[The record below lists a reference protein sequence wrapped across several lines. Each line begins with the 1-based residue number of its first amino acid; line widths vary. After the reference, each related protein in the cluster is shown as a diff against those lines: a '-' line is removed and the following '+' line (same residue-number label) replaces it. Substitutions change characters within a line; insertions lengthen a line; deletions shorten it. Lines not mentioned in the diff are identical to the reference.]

1 MAENNLRITLIQ
13 SNLHWEDTDANLQS
27 FEEKIASVDD
37 TDIILM
43 PEMFSTGFSMKPESI
58 AEEMNGRTVQW
69 MIEIA
74 VEKNVVLCGSLM
86 IKSKNSF
93 YNRLVWVQPDGNIW
107 IYDKHHLFSM
117 GEENNHYTA
126 GTKKLIID
134 YKGWKICPLVCYD
147 LRFPV
152 WSRNTQNYDLLIY
165 VANWPE
171 KRNYAW
177 KSLLVARAI
186 ENQCYT
192 IGLNRVGEDGNKIYH
207 SGDSSVIDMKGEIL
221 FQKSH
226 LEAVHTVTLSK
237 SALDDY
243 RKEFPVLNDRDE
255 FDLKN

>member
-37 TDIILM
+37 SDIILL

-58 AEEMNGRTVQW
+58 AEEMNGRTLQW
-69 MIEIA
+69 MIKVA

-86 IKSKNSF
+86 IKSKNNF

-107 IYDKHHLFSM
+107 IYDKHHLFSI

-226 LEAVHTVTLSK
+226 QEAVQTVTLSK

-255 FDLKN
+255 FEIKM